1 MPDARQPTM
10 LVASGLAKTLP
21 GSPPRVLLAGVDL
34 VVAPGELLAIVGE
47 SGCGKST
54 LLNLL
59 AGLDTPDAGTI
70 VLDGRVLSGRTDE
83 QWAAER
89 RRNFGFIFQAFHILP
104 HLTVAQNVSLSLWL
118 NAPECRKNDAAA
130 RVDAMLARVGLAGR
144 GNAWPRELSGGELQ
158 RVAVARALIH
168 RPAVILADEP
178 TGNLDAAGATAVLDL
193 ISEAA
198 RDCGARCV
206 LVTHSGEASSRADRR
221 LRLNAHGAL
230 AAA

>member
-1 MPDARQPTM
+1 M

-34 VVAPGELLAIVGE
+34 SVAPGELLAIVGE

-59 AGLDTPDAGTI
+59 SGLDTPDAGTI
-70 VLDGRVLSGRTDE
+70 SLDGRVLSGRTDE

-89 RRNFGFIFQAFHILP
+89 RRSFGFIFQAFHILP
-104 HLTVAQNVSLSLWL
+104 HLTVAQNVALSLWL
-118 NAPECRKNDAAA
+118 SAGERRANETAA
-130 RVDAMLARVGLAGR
+130 RVDAMLARVGLGGR
-144 GNAWPRELSGGELQ
+144 SNAWPRELSGGELQ

-178 TGNLDAAGATAVLDL
+178 TGNLDATSAAAVLDL
-193 ISEAA
+193 IGEATRDGAA
-198 RDCGARCV
+198 RCI
-206 LVTHSGEASSRADRR
+206 LVTHSGEAASRADRR
-221 LRLNAHGAL
+221 LRLDAHGAL
-230 AAA
+230 TAA